1 MLRKSSV
8 ALQQIV
14 PRLLEN
20 PTQCVDRKSFHV
32 KLERT
37 YSDWTIYEQSWLK
50 LFESNWMTHR
60 PEPRTQERN
69 RSKKKRD
76 EQGTKCNMDVTG
88 PAVRI
93 SGNRGTMFW
102 RAWLFP
108 VHGFLIINRDYV
120 WYACSGTACD
130 AAEIKL
136 GNRDRTKIASSPD
149 TEKKIVRMALKQH
162 PPKQQQ
168 PASWPM
174 GSSRKQRS
182 YETPSTRYTPTHAYV
197 HTYIHQPHTQCYT
210 VVYI

>member
-1 MLRKSSV
+1 
-8 ALQQIV
+8 
-14 PRLLEN
+14 
-20 PTQCVDRKSFHV
+20 
-32 KLERT
+32 
-37 YSDWTIYEQSWLK
+37 
-50 LFESNWMTHR
+50 MTHR
-60 PEPRTQERN
+60 QEPRTQERN
-69 RSKKKRD
+69 RSKKEKKKRT
-76 EQGTKCNMDVTG
+76 GTDRGQKVTWTLLG
-88 PAVRI
+88 LAVRI